1 MVQFVFGMRNR
12 KAMTH
17 LLQQSN
23 LPVWMIAGDADLAV
37 PIQDSLEQI
46 KLLPSPNSL
55 VLKEVGHMGML
66 EATDQ
71 VNQFIKKMLL
81 GYKDAL

>member
-1 MVQFVFGMRNR
+1 
-12 KAMTH
+12 MTH

-71 VNQFIKKMLL
+71 VNQFIHQCIQS
-81 GYKDAL
+81 A